1 MQRGILH
8 QPMASNMLGR
18 TLHPRPHLQ
27 RFYLGELPLASL
39 TQLLKTNP
47 ADQLTNQAASSTSCG
62 GDHCTDVTGRN
73 SKSLNNFDVGP
84 QDFYHFWDLPS
95 I

>member
-1 MQRGILH
+1 MQRGMLR
-8 QPMASNMLGR
+8 QPMASYMLGR
-18 TLHPRPHLQ
+18 AFHPQPHLQ

-47 ADQLTNQAASSTSCG
+47 ADQLTNQAVPSTFCG
-62 GDHCTDVTGRN
+62 GDYLTDVTGRN
-73 SKSLNNFDVGP
+73 SKSLNNLDVGP
-84 QDFYHFWDLPS
+84 QDSYRFWGVPS